1 MNSLLA
7 VLINTNVYAAN
18 AMNNELHPPRYHATI
33 RASQYV
39 RVQLGFEHPDVRE
52 LPVLGV
58 KV

>member
-18 AMNNELHPPRYHATI
+18 AMNNELHPPTDTI

-39 RVQLGFEHPDVRE
+39 RVQLGFEHPDVRQ

>member
-18 AMNNELHPPRYHATI
+18 AMNNELHPPDTI

-39 RVQLGFEHPDVRE
+39 RVQLGFEHPDVRQ
-52 LPVLGV
+52 LSVLGV